1 MTDLPI
7 TRFYKDDQGVTSTFY
22 EWPVANPRAVVQ
34 IAHGL
39 GEYARRYDDLA
50 AFLNRQGFS
59 VYADDHRGHGE
70 TGLAQLEV
78 KQIKTLGNL
87 GPGGMVAT
95 FEAVRK
101 LSHLAHEE
109 NPGLPLVLLGHSWG
123 SFIAQ
128 KLLNKYS
135 REYDLAVLTGTTF
148 TMPGT
153 MAAFGFNKKWDGPQ
167 ATGFEWLSRDPEVA
181 RAFVA
186 DPKTFYADA
195 AKVFGITNSLKL
207 FGTPSKN
214 VRDDLPLL
222 VMVGSEDPIG
232 AEKGAKALVTAYQK
246 AAGVKDIELVIYHGA
261 RHEVF
266 NETNRDEVF
275 GDLADW
281 LNAHLG
287 D

>member
-1 MTDLPI
+1 
-7 TRFYKDDQGVTSTFY
+7 
-22 EWPVANPRAVVQ
+22 
-34 IAHGL
+34 
-39 GEYARRYDDLA
+39 
-50 AFLNRQGFS
+50 
-59 VYADDHRGHGE
+59 
-70 TGLAQLEV
+70 
-78 KQIKTLGNL
+78 
-87 GPGGMVAT
+87 VAT